1 MPGVWATT
9 VEITLCR
16 VANANKMDHL
26 GPQADEFEIIA
37 EKAVANGAI
46 KGRIDAIVLGP
57 EH

>member
-1 MPGVWATT
+1 M
-9 VEITLCR
+9 E
-16 VANANKMDHL
+16 HL